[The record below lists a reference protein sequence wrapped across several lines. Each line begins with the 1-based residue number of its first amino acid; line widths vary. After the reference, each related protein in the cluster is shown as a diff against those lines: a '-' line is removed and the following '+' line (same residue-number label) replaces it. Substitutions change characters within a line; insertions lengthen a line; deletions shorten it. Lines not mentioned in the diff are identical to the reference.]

1 MDQIMGKVGGY
12 WFSQKANAEM
22 NGAGDDLN
30 VRNRY
35 DVVILTQRS
44 LFPFGSH
51 EFLQTLS
58 FFRFWLHSSF
68 LLAVFLFII
77 DLT

>member
-35 DVVILTQRS
+35 DAVILTQRS
-44 LFPFGSH
+44 PFPFGSH

-58 FFRFWLHSSF
+58 FFRFCFHSSF